1 MKKSLVYLQSG
12 GPTSVIN
19 SSLYGVILESKK
31 SPNIDKILGSLH
43 GIEGLISDDLIDLG
57 QEEKETIELLK
68 QTPGA
73 ILGSSRHKLPSSFD
87 DESYQEILNTIKKHN
102 IGYIIVNG
110 GNDSMD
116 TCNKLS
122 LFFSLNKL
130 DVNVVGV
137 PKTVDND
144 LAITDHCNGYGSAAK
159 YVINTVKSICVDAS
173 CYKKGKVLVIEIM
186 GRNAGWLTASID
198 LLSAPYR
205 PDLIYLPEM
214 KLNFSSL
221 LEDVSSS
228 YKEKGYTVI
237 AFSEGVSFLNNQ
249 NEDQIDSFGH
259 AKLEGSGDEI
269 ARLIHEKLK
278 LPTRSIILS
287 IPQRAD
293 PFLTSKV
300 DQEEAINC
308 GKYAAMG
315 AVNNENGKM
324 VAIHRISSNP
334 YKVSYEYVDVSS
346 VANIEKKIP
355 SSYMKNSYEMNKE
368 FKEYLSPL
376 IEGEVSIKF
385 KNGIFETA
393 SLKKIKA

>member
-1 MKKSLVYLQSG
+1 MNKSLVYLQSG

-19 SSLYGVILESKK
+19 SSLYGAIKEAKRNQ
-31 SPNIDKILGSLH
+31 NIDKILGSLN
-43 GIEGLISDDLIDLG
+43 GIEGLISNDLIDLG
-57 QEEKETIELLK
+57 KEEEETIELLK

-73 ILGSSRHKLPSSFD
+73 ILGSSRYKLPSFYGD
-87 DESYQEILNTIKKHN
+87 DVYKSILNTINKHN

-122 LFFSLNKL
+122 KFFALNKL

-144 LAITDHCNGYGSAAK
+144 LAFTDHCNGFGSAAK

-173 CYKKGKVLVIEIM
+173 CYKKGKVIVIEIM

-198 LLSAPYR
+198 LLSFPYR
-205 PDLIYLPEM
+205 PDLIYLPEV
-214 KLNFSSL
+214 KLDLSSL
-221 LEDVSSS
+221 LDEVNSL
-228 YKEKGYTVI
+228 YRKKGYIVI
-237 AFSEGVSFLNNQ
+237 AFSEGVSLFSSYKDEQ
-249 NEDQIDSFGH
+249 VDSFGH
-259 AKLEGSGDEI
+259 NKLEGSGEQI
-269 ARLIHEKLK
+269 AKLIHEELN

-293 PFLTSKV
+293 PFLISKV

-308 GKYAAMG
+308 GKYALMG
-315 AVNNENGKM
+315 ALNNENGKM
-324 VAIHRISSNP
+324 VAINRISSRP
-334 YKVSYEYVDVSS
+334 YKVGYEFVDVSKI
-346 VANIEKKIP
+346 ANVEKKIP
-355 SSYMKNSYEMNKE
+355 SSFMKNSYEMSND
-368 FKEYLSPL
+368 FKEYLTPL
-376 IEGEVSIKF
+376 IEGETPIKF
-385 KNGIFETA
+385 KNGIFEIA